1 MQNYRSK
8 AMVSVL
14 LNLLSEPAAIV
25 DEKGNFLTVN
35 DAFEEVTG
43 QRRKEL
49 VGTPLLGLN
58 IVTPETKSVFLENLK
73 KKAAGRSH

>member
-1 MQNYRSK
+1 
-8 AMVSVL
+8 MVSVL